1 MRSVRQMH
9 SRKWHQLDKFG
20 LITRHG
26 AVRALVSAPANRIAA
41 ETSDVRDGSSDAP
54 YWQQGDTSLY
64 TEDNLRRRMALRHDP
79 DVIEALQLWWS
90 CACAAAARRSKP
102 ADSMS
107 RVCDSRV
114 RAPAPGQAALD
125 ATGGRQQCV
134 AAVQR
139 PVRQG

>member
-9 SRKWHQLDKFG
+9 SRKWHQLDFG
-20 LITRHG
+20 LIMRHG
-26 AVRALVSAPANRIAA
+26 AVRAALVSARAKRIAA
-41 ETSDVRDGSSDAP
+41 DLSGVRDGSSDAP

-139 PVRQG
+139 SVRQG